1 MDVFSSF
8 LLGCDVSEAGSSGPE
23 LLPGTNPRKVART
36 SNDVA
41 RSLNDAARS
50 LNDAARSL
58 NDAARSLNLNDAAR
72 SLNDAARSLND
83 AARSLNDAAR
93 SLNDAARSLN
103 DAARSLHDGARDS
116 PEAFPAK
123 CTPDGPDG
131 HFHTFQQILEAISMV
146 STKKAL
152 FSSCSRP
159 KTLSEHG

>member
-1 MDVFSSF
+1 MVVGAFVPLWFFVYRFGCCSSIMDVFSSF

-36 SNDVA
+36 SND
-41 RSLNDAARS
+41 AARS
-50 LNDAARSL
+50 
-58 NDAARSLNLNDAAR
+58 LNDAAR

-123 CTPDGPDG
+123 CSPDG
-131 HFHTFQQILEAISMV
+131 HFHTFQQILVAISIV
-146 STKKAL
+146 STRKSCQNL

>member
-50 LNDAARSL
+50 LNDAARS
-58 NDAARSLNLNDAAR
+58 LNDAAR

-146 STKKAL
+146 STKKSCVFQL
-152 FSSCSRP
+152 FQAQNSFRAW
-159 KTLSEHG
+159 LV